1 MQTYAVDEEFRYLL
15 PELDEESF
23 EQLEADIIESGCRD
37 AVVVW
42 NGIILDGHNRYYI
55 CTKHDI
61 PFVTLEKEFASREE
75 ALIWI
80 VLNQISRRNLTP
92 IQLSYFRGLHYR
104 ADKKL
109 VKNESGTNQYS
120 EVKLQNATK
129 PKNLATAMRLA
140 NQYSVSRDTIV
151 RDSKISEAID
161 GIGKVSPEAKGKILS
176 GKVKL
181 EKKAL
186 AELVSMSSDD
196 LAEVA
201 AEIDGGTYKKKKPAS
216 QAQEG
221 QGSPAE
227 TILARIR
234 PLSTSIGRLSGAF
247 SSQLHLVNAK
257 SERDELKTTLKLCID
272 MLEELY
278 GRI

>member
-1 MQTYAVDEEFRYLL
+1 MRTYIIDEEFKYLL

-23 EQLEADIIESGCRD
+23 ESFVANIIENGCRD
-37 AVVVW
+37 AVIVW
-42 NGIILDGHNRYYI
+42 NDIIIDGHIRYDI
-55 CTKHDI
+55 CIKNDI
-61 PFVTLEKEFASREE
+61 PFNTVEKEFASREE

-80 VLNQISRRNLTP
+80 VSNQISRRNLTP
-92 IQLSYFRGLHYR
+92 IQLCYFRGLHYR
-104 ADKKL
+104 ADRKL
-109 VKNESGTNQYS
+109 IKNESGINQYS

-129 PKNLATAMRLA
+129 PKNPATATRLA
-140 NQYSVSRDTIV
+140 DKYSVSRDTII
-151 RDSKISEAID
+151 RDSKVSEAID
-161 GIGKVSPEAKGKILS
+161 GIGKVSPEAKSKILS

-186 AELVSMSSDD
+186 AELVTMSDED

-201 AEIDGGTYKKKKPAS
+201 AEIDGGVYKKRTPAS

-234 PLSTSIGRLSGAF
+234 PLNTCIGRLSGAF
-247 SSQLHLVNAK
+247 SSELHLVNAK
-257 SERDELKTTLKLCID
+257 DERAELKTSLKLCID
-272 MLEELY
+272 TLEELY
-278 GRI
+278 SRI